1 MSSWEKPRENT
12 IESLVHG
19 INFSDGVE
27 LDLRLSEDE
36 QLVLYHNSITD
47 DNRFPECELADELPD
62 YIKTFDE
69 LLSKKEFT
77 REFTERGKFVCI
89 ELKPP
94 HPNSG
99 KAGGWIRGL
108 KRLEHM
114 QKMVDLVNE
123 SLEGFDINPTSAV
136 IYSFE
141 KKILQTKQKNSNLKV
156 SRLMPYLRQWGN
168 EFTQRALAVPSYVM
182 NSLPRLMNKN
192 KKNGS
197 PMLPCALEYLH
208 GYTRFLNLG
217 TTVGIHGS
225 YLEKLNRIRG
235 GFPVYVWPAKPEL
248 ERKIWEAGLTGL
260 SDDFSPELVTLPS
273 GHARWSRPATQ
284 PLSEEELE
292 KLDSTPTEHHAER
305 LSEMKREVTP
315 WYEFSDVERIAITKD
330 WIKRWG
336 WKRKEE
342 EILGEVSENSL
353 PWESVRI
360 VGHRGS
366 GKTHGW

>member
-1 MSSWEKPRENT
+1 MSSWKKPRENT

-19 INFSDGVE
+19 IKFSDGVE
-27 LDLRLSEDE
+27 FDLRLSDDE
-36 QLVLYHNSITD
+36 QLVLYHNSITE
-47 DNRFPECELADELPD
+47 DNRFPECELAEDLPD
-62 YIKTFDE
+62 YIQTFDE

-77 REFTERGKFVCI
+77 REFTEEGKFACI
-89 ELKPP
+89 ELKAP

-99 KAGGWIRGL
+99 KAGGWIRGM

-123 SLEGFDINPTSAV
+123 SLDGIEIGSTSAV

-141 KKILQTKQKNSNLKV
+141 KKILQTKRKSSDLKI
-156 SRLMPYLRQWGN
+156 SRLMPYVRQWGN
-168 EFTQRALAVPSYVM
+168 EFSQRTLAIPSYVM
-182 NSLPRLMNKN
+182 NSLPRLMEKN

-197 PMLPCALEYLH
+197 PMLPCALEYLD
-208 GYTRFLNLG
+208 GYTRFLNIG
-217 TTVGIHGS
+217 TSVGIDGK
-225 YLEKLNRIRG
+225 YLQKLNRLRG
-235 GFPVYVWPAKPEL
+235 GYPVYVYRGKPEL
-248 ERKIWEAGLTGL
+248 ERKLWEAGLTGM

-284 PLSEEELE
+284 PLTNDDLE
-292 KLDSTPTEHHAER
+292 KLDSTPKEHHAEKID
-305 LSEMKREVTP
+305 EMKKEITP
-315 WYEFSDVERIAITKD
+315 WSEFSDVERIAFTKD

-342 EILGEVSENSL
+342 DILEEVSENSL